1 MAYRFIIFISIVQ
14 SILFLTH
21 WFFYRTSVFFFDLSD
36 PSVKTFLKIVLFF
49 FSVSLV
55 STSFLA
61 FRYSNVLVRM
71 VYVIAAS
78 WTGFLNFFVLASISS
93 WVIYLAAQS
102 FHSSLDRKLLAGI
115 LFGLAIVAGIYGI
128 VNATT
133 TRVTNISVKLPHLPE
148 YWRGKTAVWISD
160 IHLGSVKRYGFAKDI
175 TNRIEKLK
183 PDLIFIGGDLFD
195 GGTVDLNGFMEPF
208 SGISAPDDIYFI
220 TGNHEEFS
228 DPARYLEAVKQAGI
242 KVLNNEMVNL
252 RGLQIIGVDY
262 RDSAKRQKYEMILN
276 GIKINPDLP
285 AILLKHSPTNLDIAN
300 KKGIALQLSGH
311 THKGQIFPINF
322 ITGLVYHGY
331 DYGFKKFKDL
341 QIYTS
346 SGVGTW
352 GPPMRVGNIPEI
364 VVIKFD
370 R

>member
-1 MAYRFIIFISIVQ
+1 MAYQFIIFIAVVQ

-21 WFFYRTSVFFFDLSD
+21 WFLYRTLVFFLSLTS
-36 PSVKTFLKIVLFF
+36 PNVALPLKIVLFF

-102 FHSSLDRKLLAGI
+102 FSFSLDRKLLACI

-133 TRVTNISVKLPHLPE
+133 SRVTNISVKLTHLPE
-148 YWRGKTAVWISD
+148 YWHGKNAVWISD
-160 IHLGSVKRYGFAKDI
+160 IHLGSVRRYGFAKNVAD
-175 TNRIEKLK
+175 RIQQLQ

-195 GGTVDLNGFMEPF
+195 GGTVDLNDFTEPF
-208 SGISAPDDIYFI
+208 SRLSAPDGVYFI

-252 RGLQIIGVDY
+252 KGLQIIGVDY

-276 GIKINPDLP
+276 GIRINSNLP
-285 AILLKHSPTNLDIAN
+285 TILLKHSPTNLDIAN
-300 KKGIALQLSGH
+300 KKGITLQLSGH

-352 GPPMRVGNIPEI
+352 GPPMRVGNVPEI
-364 VVIKFD
+364 VVIKFE
-370 R
+370 

>member
-1 MAYRFIIFISIVQ
+1 MAYQFIIFIAIVQ

-21 WFFYRTSVFFFDLSD
+21 WFLYRTLVFFLSLTG
-36 PSVKTFLKIVLFF
+36 PNIALPLKIILFF

-61 FRYSNVLVRM
+61 FRYPNVLVRV

-78 WTGFLNFFVLASISS
+78 WAGFLNFFLLASLSS
-93 WVIYLAAQS
+93 WIIYLTAQS
-102 FHSSLDRKLLAGI
+102 FSFSPDRKLLASI
-115 LFGLAIVAGIYGI
+115 LFGFAIVAGIYGI

-148 YWRGKTAVWISD
+148 YWRGKSAVWISD
-160 IHLGSVKRYGFAKDI
+160 IHLGSVRRYGFAKDI
-175 TNRIEKLK
+175 TDRVQQLK

-195 GGTVDLNGFMEPF
+195 GGTVDLNGFMEPL
-208 SGISAPDDIYFI
+208 SRISAPDGIYFI
-220 TGNHEEFS
+220 TGNHEEFF
-228 DPARYLEAVKQAGI
+228 DHVQYLEAVRQAGI
-242 KVLNNEMVNL
+242 TVLNNEMVNL
-252 RGLQIIGVDY
+252 KGLQIIGVDY
-262 RDSAKRQKYEMILN
+262 RDSQSRQKYEMILN
-276 GIKINPDLP
+276 GIKINTNLP
-285 AILLKHSPTNLDIAN
+285 TILLKHSPTNLDIAH
-300 KKGIALQLSGH
+300 KKGITLQLSGH

-322 ITGLVYHGY
+322 ITALVYHGY

-364 VVIKFD
+364 VVMKFE
-370 R
+370 